1 MKNLLLSLTLLISFF
16 ISSCS
21 SDDDVSQTKAT
32 ITVEDIAN
40 QPVPEV
46 IVYAYTNDTWNV
58 IGDNPLFADKTVSSD
73 QNGKAVFILDMPT
86 LFEVET
92 QETIHFSVH
101 YTLDAMDKT
110 KNTSLTFERGQQKS
124 RTIILD

>member
-16 ISSCS
+16 ITSCS

-40 QPVPEV
+40 QPVPEM

-58 IGDNPLFADKTVSSD
+58 IGDDPLFADKTVSSN

-86 LFEVET
+86 LFATET

-101 YTLDAMDKT
+101 YILGDIEKT

-124 RTIILD
+124 TTIILN